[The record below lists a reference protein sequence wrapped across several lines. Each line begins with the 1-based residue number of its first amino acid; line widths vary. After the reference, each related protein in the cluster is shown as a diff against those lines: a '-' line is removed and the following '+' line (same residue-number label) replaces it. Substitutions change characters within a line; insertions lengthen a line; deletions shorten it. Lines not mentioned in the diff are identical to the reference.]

1 MPRIGNFQRA
11 GVITVILDKDS
22 QMPLNNPRFNTVPPS
37 IQLYTAAERLS
48 RLQVDLV
55 SEAVRR
61 AVDDVGAAIAHQ
73 LSEPLTA
80 LLLYLHEIKRG
91 GECFEGAAV
100 VTLPDSR
107 IVDNALR
114 EGERVCAIMERLGR
128 SIDTPPMDAEAA
140 VTRGREAIEAWT
152 LRRHV
157 ADTGGAT
164 RTQSDSNHPLLTPR
178 EHEVLALITGGAS
191 NKEGGHR
198 LGISTRTFEVHRA
211 HLMGKLGARNAA
223 DLVRIVLSSGH

>member
-1 MPRIGNFQRA
+1 MM
-11 GVITVILDKDS
+11 S
-22 QMPLNNPRFNTVPPS
+22 LNSPHFNTAPPS
-37 IQLYTAAERLS
+37 VRLYSAAEKLS

-73 LSEPLTA
+73 LSEPFTA

-91 GECFEGAAV
+91 DKRFEDVGAVPFSTGV
-100 VTLPDSR
+100 VDS
-107 IVDNALR
+107 ALR
-114 EGERVCAIMERLGR
+114 EAERVCSIMERLGQ
-128 SIDTPPMDAEAA
+128 SDETPVDAETALA
-140 VTRGREAIEAWT
+140 RGRSAIDGWSLKTYAP
-152 LRRHV
+152 
-157 ADTGGAT
+157 D
-164 RTQSDSNHPLLTPR
+164 SDAAPLLPPYANHHHLTPR
-178 EHEVLALITGGAS
+178 EQEVLGLITGGAS

-223 DLVRIVLSSGH
+223 DLVRIALSSQ